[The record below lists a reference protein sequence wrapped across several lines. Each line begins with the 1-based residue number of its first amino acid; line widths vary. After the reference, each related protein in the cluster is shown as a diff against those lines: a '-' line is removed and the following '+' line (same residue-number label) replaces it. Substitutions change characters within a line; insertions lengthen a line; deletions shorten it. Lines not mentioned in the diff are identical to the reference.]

1 MWDAS
6 AVIHWR
12 SARFV
17 EGRLSQVEAERMI
30 SEKPQAL
37 ASAYRE
43 ACYATLNGA
52 SPSETMHAMMR
63 PFRQKTAGNK
73 RRLTGQP

>member
-12 SARFV
+12 SARFL

-43 ACYATLNGA
+43 ACYATLRGS
-52 SPSETMHAMMR
+52 SPGEMAQAMLR
-63 PFRQKTAGNK
+63 PIHQKAAGNK
-73 RRLTGQP
+73 RRLTGRP